1 MIFFKKKL
9 LFLKQIPG
17 PAGLIFSDNILGSQP
32 EKDLDSSE
40 HLLPL
45 CRNLYKLYKQPQVSV
60 KSELTIREH
69 KRTLRG
75 PWRRLAETYK
85 ADDETIIEGLFGMNL
100 KQAYETH
107 PPDRPIPRIA
117 VMIKS
122 FERNETYI
130 PNVTNRLVLFS
141 DATGQMLGTVQNI
154 ILTEHFPVFVPNTVV
169 VLKNVPIFNRSRFG
183 KQLLVG
189 RQCIEAIFPEIDEDD
204 EERAKEK
211 RKKKT
216 ERRTKK
222 TAKNSNSSI
231 NDNNST
237 TYSPLSSSSFTSSS
251 LPLSSLSS
259 SSLTPCA
266 SSPVVSTNYSV
277 EEDFNLLNHN
287 LNINKNFY
295 SEEEDDEDFE
305 TNAVPLKKKH
315 FEENN
320 NQNNLNTS
328 TNLSSSNQIKL
339 NNSNNNYAVLAQESS
354 LDNTSN
360 NIQLTPV
367 TVNASQYPSLSSP
380 VTEYEGTNSNN
391 KTDEAMESKR
401 FDSKK
406 KLDINNSQST
416 TQFVFSFNQ
425 NNTRFSSQ
433 PSFSNL
439 QGSSNQS
446 ASVFHS
452 RQNNPQ
458 DDDLYILDDEIDSD
472 SNENKNNLSTEE
484 DLTVNEKQCINSE
497 NQSSPTRKKTESNN
511 VETNSYVPSRN
522 NLQKFL
528 SDNTSRSNDIISTA
542 SVLK

>member
-1 MIFFKKKL
+1 M
-9 LFLKQIPG
+9 
-17 PAGLIFSDNILGSQP
+17 IFSDNILGSQP

-45 CRNLYKLYKQPQVSV
+45 CKNLYKLYKQPQVSV

-69 KRTLRG
+69 KRALRG

-154 ILTEHFPVFVPNTVV
+154 VLTEHFPVFVPNTVV

-231 NDNNST
+231 TGNNSI
-237 TYSPLSSSSFTSSS
+237 TYSPLSSSSLASS
-251 LPLSSLSS
+251 LPSLSS
-259 SSLTPCA
+259 SSSSITPCA
-266 SSPVVSTNYSV
+266 SSPAISTNYSV

-287 LNINKNFY
+287 VNINKNFY

-305 TNAVPLKKKH
+305 TNAVPLKRKH

-320 NQNNLNTS
+320 NQNNLNAS
-328 TNLSSSNQIKL
+328 TNLTSYKQIKL
-339 NNSNNNYAVLAQESS
+339 NNSNNNRVVLNQESS
-354 LDNTSN
+354 LDNVSN
-360 NIQLTPV
+360 IIQSTPV
-367 TVNASQYPSLSSP
+367 TINASQSPSLSSP

-391 KTDEAMESKR
+391 KTDEIMENKRFESKN
-401 FDSKK
+401 
-406 KLDINNSQST
+406 KLDTNNSQST

-446 ASVFHS
+446 ASLFHS
-452 RQNNPQ
+452 KQNNPQ
-458 DDDLYILDDEIDSD
+458 DDDLYILDDEIDGD

-497 NQSSPTRKKTESNN
+497 NQSPPTRKETESYN

-528 SDNTSRSNDIISTA
+528 SDNTSRSNNIISTA